1 MLVCTG
7 HLCECQ
13 EDGGGARALLKDLS
27 TASVEAQ
34 ETSCLGMCG
43 MGAMGCVEYADGSE
57 TLTHSRDQM
66 LGELGVTVKPVECP
80 VDRGDAAISR
90 IMVCTGRMCNR
101 EKNGGKLLL
110 EALRQ
115 EVPDPSLLEACACL
129 GSCGTGSLVSVVY
142 EDGCEEI
149 AAGLRGTLKK
159 VASRRGGDVTMCVS
173 DDVPRDGWVLS
184 PSSLPPS
191 PVIAG
196 VLLCFTMGF
205 GVGSQRTEVL
215 APWEGEFLPW
225 VGRAAE
231 WQKAAMSEFEQ
242 EEADARIVQL
252 DVFPN

>member
-1 MLVCTG
+1 
-7 HLCECQ
+7 
-13 EDGGGARALLKDLS
+13 
-27 TASVEAQ
+27 
-34 ETSCLGMCG
+34 
-43 MGAMGCVEYADGSE
+43 
-57 TLTHSRDQM
+57 
-66 LGELGVTVKPVECP
+66 
-80 VDRGDAAISR
+80 
-90 IMVCTGRMCNR
+90 
-101 EKNGGKLLL
+101 
-110 EALRQ
+110 
-115 EVPDPSLLEACACL
+115 
-129 GSCGTGSLVSVVY
+129 
-142 EDGCEEI
+142 
-149 AAGLRGTLKK
+149 
-159 VASRRGGDVTMCVS
+159 MCVS